1 MAISDCVIEG
11 RLSEAEGL
19 QNELDALNTASVCH
33 GDAVSSFRY
42 EHLSHK
48 SGTAFSINCGTLNF
62 PSIHRVVLDLLNV
75 PMGPPVPPL
84 TELNIDEVKEI
95 KSKLERLQFRK
106 WFE

>member
-42 EHLSHK
+42 KNLSHK
-48 SGTAFSINCGTLNF
+48 SATAFSSTN
-62 PSIHRVVLDLLNV
+62 
-75 PMGPPVPPL
+75 
-84 TELNIDEVKEI
+84 ELWN
-95 KSKLERLQFRK
+95 SKLPLQST
-106 WFE
+106 E